1 MGSDFKGL
9 GKFQL
14 QPHLQQRRCREH
26 LGGYDFWEHVRCPV
40 IVVCG
45 QPLLSATNQ
54 LKGPS
59 YKALKQRHPYLR
71 TEGTLR
77 EGEPKQ
83 GEASLVAVAE
93 TSPNFGSSE
102 YLLRSRHL
110 TALHWLPRGYR
121 DTSLFSSLRS
131 CWSCWVTLGE
141 HVPKIYFKRTGQEKQ
156 RLNGRPERTS

>member
-1 MGSDFKGL
+1 MGARKVRETSLRINSLKTSKASHSEEMSLGSDFKGL

-14 QPHLQQRRCREH
+14 QPRLQQRRCREH

-45 QPLLSATNQ
+45 QPLLSAANQ

-71 TEGTLR
+71 TEGTLT

-121 DTSLFSSLRS
+121 DTSLFFL
-131 CWSCWVTLGE
+131 
-141 HVPKIYFKRTGQEKQ
+141 P
-156 RLNGRPERTS
+156 